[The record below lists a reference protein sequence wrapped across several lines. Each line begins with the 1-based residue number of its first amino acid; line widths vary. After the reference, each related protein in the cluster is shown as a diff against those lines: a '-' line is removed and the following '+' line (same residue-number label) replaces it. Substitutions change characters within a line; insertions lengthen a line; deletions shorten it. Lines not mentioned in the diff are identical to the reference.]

1 MKRILLGT
9 ILTLISVNS
18 FALALYP
25 NITGLIVLDQ
35 ARDSSDR
42 FTMFNVLST
51 TNGLTSSTTAASP
64 LAGLVMFL
72 DNDQMVLDMESEALL
87 DELDVIE
94 LKLENNEE
102 LTDLQ
107 KAIVIIGKDNNQF

>member
-1 MKRILLGT
+1 MKKLIIGTVFTLLT
-9 ILTLISVNS
+9 ANS
-18 FALALYP
+18 FAVALYP
-25 NITGLIVLDQ
+25 NILGLLAIDTFRSTEDQ
-35 ARDSSDR
+35 KSVAAML
-42 FTMFNVLST
+42 TT

-107 KAIVIIGKDNNQF
+107 KAIIVIGKDNNQL